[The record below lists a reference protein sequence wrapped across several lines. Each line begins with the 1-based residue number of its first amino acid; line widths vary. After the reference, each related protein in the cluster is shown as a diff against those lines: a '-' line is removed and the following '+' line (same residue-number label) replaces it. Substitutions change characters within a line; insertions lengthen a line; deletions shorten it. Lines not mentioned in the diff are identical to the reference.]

1 MLRRFYLMQIE
12 NDSVWV
18 LDMSKPVPDG
28 TKDSIYRVVA
38 LCSTDEAERL
48 GRMSDGQVAE
58 AYRLLL
64 CPAVI

>member
-48 GRMSDGQVAE
+48 GRMSDSQVAE

-64 CPAVI
+64 CPEVI